1 MPLTLVLLL
10 LAQSNQQVHDWLQGA
25 EIGDRVQAMTFGS
38 TGRYRAER
46 KDALG
51 QTFAHGTWE
60 LKGSTLSVTVRSC
73 KGPACQVFGT
83 NFRAEL
89 AVVGGR
95 ALTVNPTPVD
105 VPFARGSYYCHYQG
119 CERRVGVRVVAHAAA
134 PSAVQAV
141 IDRLVAAN
149 VGRNTTVVWSAPP
162 VDTPLQRSSLVFCP
176 SGGDLARQGAQTTA
190 MDLAP
195 LAWLGPLS
203 PTAAT
208 GNDCLWDVEVTVADS
223 VAISGAAPRPPP

>member
-46 KDALG
+46 RDALG

-73 KGPACQVFGT
+73 KGPACKAFGT

-95 ALTVNPTPVD
+95 ALTVNPTPAD

-119 CERRVGVRVVAHAAA
+119 CERRLGVRVLAHTAA
-134 PSAVQAV
+134 PAAVQAV
-141 IDRLVAAN
+141 VDRLVAAN
-149 VGRNTTVVWSAPP
+149 IGRNTTVVWTAPP
-162 VDTPLQRSSLVFCP
+162 VDTPLGHSSVEFCP
-176 SGGDLARQGAQTTA
+176 GGGELARQGGQTTA
-190 MDLAP
+190 ADLAE
-195 LAWLGPLS
+195 LEWLGPLGS
-203 PTAAT
+203 TAAT
-208 GNDCLWDVEVTVADS
+208 SGDCLWDVEVTVGDS
-223 VAISGAAPRPPP
+223 VAFPGTAPRPPP